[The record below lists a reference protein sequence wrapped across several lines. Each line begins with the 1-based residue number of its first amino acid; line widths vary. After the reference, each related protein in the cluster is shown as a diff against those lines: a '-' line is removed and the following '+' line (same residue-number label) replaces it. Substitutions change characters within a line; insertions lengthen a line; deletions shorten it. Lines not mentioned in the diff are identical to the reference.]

1 VFLNASYGVFGAESF
16 PLYCPPLAEST
27 AAVGRYAMNQ
37 AVEESERLG
46 IDVLYGDTDSV
57 FLARPSQEQI
67 ASLMEWTDRE
77 LGINLDVDKVYRYA
91 IFSNRKKNYLGVYED
106 GSVDIKGLTGKK
118 RHVPPLLKN
127 SFMELTRILSE
138 VQVPE
143 DMDVAKKEIRG
154 LVETVYQRLKER
166 EFDVEELAFRVM
178 LGRKLSSYE
187 TNPQHVKAAK
197 MLVEQGYN
205 MDVGDIIRYVIT
217 KKDVKPVQ
225 MASNRDVDINKYVE
239 HLESIFDQ
247 ILDALGMSF
256 DEMVGRGRQ
265 TSLGAFFRG

>member
-1 VFLNASYGVFGAESF
+1 
-16 PLYCPPLAEST
+16 
-27 AAVGRYAMNQ
+27 
-37 AVEESERLG
+37 
-46 IDVLYGDTDSV
+46 
-57 FLARPSQEQI
+57 
-67 ASLMEWTDRE
+67 
-77 LGINLDVDKVYRYA
+77 
-91 IFSNRKKNYLGVYED
+91 
-106 GSVDIKGLTGKK
+106 
-118 RHVPPLLKN
+118 
-127 SFMELTRILSE
+127 
-138 VQVPE
+138 
-143 DMDVAKKEIRG
+143 
-154 LVETVYQRLKER
+154 
-166 EFDVEELAFRVM
+166 M

-197 MLVEQGYN
+197 MLVEQGYD